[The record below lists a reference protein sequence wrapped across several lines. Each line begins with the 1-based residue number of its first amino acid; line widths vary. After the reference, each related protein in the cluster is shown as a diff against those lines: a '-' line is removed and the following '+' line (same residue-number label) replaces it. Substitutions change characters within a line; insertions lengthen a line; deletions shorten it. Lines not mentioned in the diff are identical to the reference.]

1 MVSTDVDPYLTL
13 GVSSD
18 ASQDEV
24 KAAYRRAAR
33 RLHPDVNRQNPGAV
47 VQFQDITVAYEL
59 LIDPN
64 QRVRYDQS
72 IRGKRET
79 GYSFSLRTTPSRRT
93 VMGLE
98 ESQVIYLLAEVFP
111 DPNAQQQQQQS
122 RLNLTLVLD
131 RSNSMNGIRLEKV
144 KVAAHKIIDQ
154 LTPNDIFSV
163 VSFNDYA
170 DVVIPATTVT
180 DKPALKAR
188 VSLMAAS
195 GGTEI
200 FKGLSAGVAQNRTYL
215 APKLVN
221 HIILLTD
228 GNTYGDQDQ
237 CMALAQKANSDG
249 ISISAMG
256 LGQDWNDQF
265 LDLLASS
272 TGGRCEYIS
281 TANGVVRFLNDHVR
295 NLSNVFAERMQVSI
309 APDPDVKLE
318 SAFKLAP
325 SPQPLPITDGYIPL
339 GNLQFNRSVSVLFQ
353 LEMPPKMP
361 RGFRSLARLVINGD
375 VLANRQQ
382 RYQALSDISVEVTQ
396 TPNYE
401 ETPENI
407 LDALGKLT
415 LYRMQERAQEALE
428 RGDVQEATRRLE
440 NLATRL
446 MELKQPELA
455 HQARTEAQQVAYTSS
470 LSDKGRK
477 ALKFQTR
484 QLLLEEGVSDFADD
498 TNA

>member
-1 MVSTDVDPYLTL
+1 MEVDPYLTL
-13 GVSSD
+13 GVSPD
-18 ASQDEV
+18 ASADEI

-59 LIDPN
+59 LIDPT
-64 QRVRYDQS
+64 QRQRYDQNARS
-72 IRGKRET
+72 QRDT
-79 GYSFSLRTTPSRRT
+79 GYTFSLRTTPSRRS
-93 VMGLE
+93 VIGLE
-98 ESQVIYLLAEVFP
+98 EAQVIYLLAEIFP
-111 DPNAQQQQQQS
+111 DPKAQQQQQQS

-154 LTPNDIFSV
+154 LTPNDVFSV

-188 VSLMAAS
+188 ISLMSAA

-200 FKGLSAGVAQNRTYL
+200 FKGLSAGVEQNRTYL

-228 GNTYGDQDQ
+228 GNTYGDEDQ
-237 CMALAQKANSDG
+237 CLALAQQANNDG

-272 TGGRCEYIS
+272 TGGHCEYIS
-281 TANGVVRFLNDHVR
+281 SANAVVRFLDDHVR
-295 NLSNVFAERMQVSI
+295 NLSNVFAERLQVSI

-325 SPQPLPITDGYIPL
+325 SPLPLPITDGYIPL

-353 LEMPPKMP
+353 LEMPPRMP
-361 RGFRSLARLVINGD
+361 ASFRSLARLVVNGD
-375 VLANRQQ
+375 ILANRQQ
-382 RYQALSDISVEVTQ
+382 HYQALSDISVEITS
-396 TPNYE
+396 TPRYE

-446 MELKQPELA
+446 MDLDQPELA
-455 HQARTEAQQVAYTSS
+455 LQARAEAQQVAYTSS

-484 QLLLEEGVSDFADD
+484 QLLLNKGELDD
-498 TNA
+498 TSR